1 MKISLIIAT
10 YNWPPALSRVL
21 ESVLRQSR
29 MPDEV
34 IVADDGSGPETANLL
49 EDYRG
54 KFPVPLIHSW
64 QEHIGF
70 RAGRSRNLAAAKA
83 TSDYLIL
90 LDGDMV
96 LHEHFVKDHAE
107 FARPGTFVAGVRAKM
122 SPEGTE
128 DFLSANEFFPLQA
141 WDWRLRSKRYSLRNK
156 FLKSLFSGYRY
167 FAKIRMAQTCNL
179 ALFREDFIHVN
190 GFNEDFLGWGRED
203 SELVCRLLN
212 AGVRR
217 RNLRFA
223 AVAYHIHHEGA
234 PRTYLE
240 KNHQIYMNTVK
251 NRLACCP
258 NGVSNHLGGDAD
270 KVSAAT

>member
-10 YNWPPALSRVL
+10 YNWPPALDRVL
-21 ESVLRQSR
+21 QSVLRQSR
-29 MPDEV
+29 RPDEV
-34 IVADDGSGPETANLL
+34 IVADDGSGPETACLI
-49 EDYRG
+49 EDYRT
-54 KFPVPLIHSW
+54 KFPVPLLHSW
-64 QEHIGF
+64 QEHLGF
-70 RAGRSRNLAAAKA
+70 RAGRSRNLAVAKS

-107 FARPGTFVAGVRAKM
+107 FARAGAFVAGVRAKM
-122 SPEGTE
+122 SPEGAE
-128 DFLSANEFFPLQA
+128 DFLGAAEHPILQP

-156 FLKSLFSGYRY
+156 LLKSLFSGRRY

-179 ALFREDFIHVN
+179 ALFREDFVRVN

-203 SELVCRLLN
+203 SELVSRLLN

-217 RNLRFA
+217 RDLRFA

-240 KNHQIYMNTVK
+240 KNHQIYMSTVK
-251 NRLACCP
+251 NRLVRCS
-258 NGVSNHLGGDAD
+258 NGLANHLREDTE
-270 KVSAAT
+270 KVSVEA